1 MGSYIGIDLGTSA
14 VKLLLLQ
21 ENGDVLGTAEESYP
35 VSYPRAGWAEQD
47 PQAWYTAAVRG
58 IRQLLEGHRADEV
71 RGIGIAGQMHGL
83 VLLNRNG
90 VVLRP
95 AILWNDGRSAAE
107 TERLNREIGEK
118 RLLEL
123 TGNIAY
129 AGFTLPKLL
138 WVRANEAKL
147 YRQTATVLL
156 PKDEL
161 VRRLTGICGTE
172 PSDACGTLL
181 YDGKHARWSEE
192 LTEQLAIPTDLL
204 PPVRGSA
211 EMVGTLLPEVARET
225 GLSERV
231 FVVAGAG
238 DNAAAALG
246 NGVIDAGDCNLSL
259 GTSGTLLVPCAD
271 YPPLTAPTL
280 HTFIHA
286 DGKPML
292 LGCILNAASAGAW
305 WVEGILGSG
314 NFGREMANLRC
325 GRADDPYFLP
335 YLMGERSPHN
345 DPAARGVFFGMSGG
359 TDRAAMTRAVYE
371 GVSFALRDCG
381 ETDGN
386 LPAKGAALRRRCEI
400 RGMEPTAC
408 RCAECDGGG
417 PRTGGRTVQ
426 RRRDA
431 GGGGG
436 RMLSV
441 CPRCGGAPEARRCTP
456 LRANPR
462 ALRFLCGTVR
472 LFPNAVPRNEEA
484 VELKAES

>member
-14 VKLLLLQ
+14 VKLLLLR

-138 WVRANEAKL
+138 WVRANEPEL

-161 VRRLTGICGTE
+161 VRRLTGVCGTE
-172 PSDACGTLL
+172 PSDACGILL

-259 GTSGTLLVPCAD
+259 GTSGTLLFPCAD
-271 YPPLTAPTL
+271 YPSLTAPTL

-371 GVSFALRDCG
+371 GVSFALRDC
-381 ETDGN
+381 
-386 LPAKGAALRRRCEI
+386 
-400 RGMEPTAC
+400 
-408 RCAECDGGG
+408 AE
-417 PRTGGRTVQ
+417 
-426 RRRDA
+426 
-431 GGGGG
+431 
-436 RMLSV
+436 
-441 CPRCGGAPEARRCTP
+441 EARRTGIS
-456 LRANPR
+456 LQKVR
-462 ALRFLCGTVR
+462 LCGGGARSGEWSRLLADVLNVTVDVPEQAGGPSKGGAMLAAVADGCFPSVRDAAER
-472 LFPNAVPRNEEA
+472 LKPAVAHRYEPTPARCDFY
-484 VELKAES
+484 AERYAFFRTLYPAMKKLWS